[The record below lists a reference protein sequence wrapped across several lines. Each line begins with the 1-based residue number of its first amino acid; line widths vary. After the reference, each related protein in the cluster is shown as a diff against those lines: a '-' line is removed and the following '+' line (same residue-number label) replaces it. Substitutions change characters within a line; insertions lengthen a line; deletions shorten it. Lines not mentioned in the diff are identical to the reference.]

1 MEAVKVNDP
10 GLTHSSGFQV
20 EEKGGGRGR
29 KRKKLM
35 RVNRHMMDR

>member
-20 EEKGGGRGR
+20 EEKGGGGGGGR
-29 KRKKLM
+29 ER
-35 RVNRHMMDR
+35 N

>member
-20 EEKGGGRGR
+20 EEKGGGEGEEE
-29 KRKKLM
+29 KEINEGK
-35 RVNRHMMDR
+35 